1 MKKFS
6 VLLAALISIT
16 IAVPTMARAEDKPME
31 KSEMHHKMHHKMM
44 KHHRMHH
51 EKMMKHDKM

>member
-1 MKKFS
+1 MKNFS
-6 VLLAALISIT
+6 IVLAALAAIV
-16 IAVPTMARAEDKPME
+16 IAAPPTASAMDKE
-31 KSEMHHKMHHKMM
+31 GRGNHHKMHHKM